1 MSPND
6 KLTWKASSLPGC
18 LCPKEAMKLE
28 AVHTPA
34 KSAGPYHAGLPFL
47 CLFLQF
53 SYLPFAQLSPLRSGR
68 GRAQPCAGH
77 SEGVV
82 WCWPSETRMEP
93 HAKAFNSAL
102 IAGY

>member
-1 MSPND
+1 
-6 KLTWKASSLPGC
+6 
-18 LCPKEAMKLE
+18 MKLE
-28 AVHTPA
+28 GVHTPA

-47 CLFLQF
+47 YLFLLF
-53 SYLPFAQLSPLRSGR
+53 SYLPFAQLSLLHSGH
-68 GRAQPCAGH
+68 GCAQPCVGH

-102 IAGY
+102 IVGY